1 MAELNKAFEKPGVK
15 VVIADKECGITFHR
29 RKRAERAQIVE
40 KQGFVP
46 REVFVNISQEV
57 CENCR
62 ECTKGTG
69 CPGLPIIH
77 TDYVEKIGIDQST
90 YASDPYCTKI
100 MPSPPFRN

>member
-1 MAELNKAFEKPGVK
+1 MAELDKAFEKPGVK

-40 KQGFVP
+40 KQGYVP

-69 CPGLPIIH
+69 CPGLTIVDTDMGRRSESINRHVSPIL
-77 TDYVEKIGIDQST
+77 TVRK
-90 YASDPYCTKI
+90 
-100 MPSPPFRN
+100 